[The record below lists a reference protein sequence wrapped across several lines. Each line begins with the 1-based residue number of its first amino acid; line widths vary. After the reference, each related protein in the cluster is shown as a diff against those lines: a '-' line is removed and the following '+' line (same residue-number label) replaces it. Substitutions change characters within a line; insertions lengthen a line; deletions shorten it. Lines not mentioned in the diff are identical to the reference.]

1 MAACARSAHAGQC
14 HASRLLDKLL
24 RGGKHLKVL
33 PSKTRVLMPKD
44 DDDKKSALH
53 AYAAETLDNEVE
65 RFWKRSLFFWGFIAA
80 AFVAYGVLIEKS
92 DKDLPLAISC
102 FGLICSIA
110 WTLANRGSKY
120 WQYHWEEKLK
130 SVEVAALGRAIFSED
145 VENKDRDL

>member
-1 MAACARSAHAGQC
+1 MQASVTPADSLISSCVAVSISRFC
-14 HASRLLDKLL
+14 HL
-24 RGGKHLKVL
+24 
-33 PSKTRVLMPKD
+33 TRVLMPKD

-110 WTLANRGSKY
+110 LDACEPR
-120 WQYHWEEKLK
+120 QQ
-130 SVEVAALGRAIFSED
+130 I
-145 VENKDRDL
+145 